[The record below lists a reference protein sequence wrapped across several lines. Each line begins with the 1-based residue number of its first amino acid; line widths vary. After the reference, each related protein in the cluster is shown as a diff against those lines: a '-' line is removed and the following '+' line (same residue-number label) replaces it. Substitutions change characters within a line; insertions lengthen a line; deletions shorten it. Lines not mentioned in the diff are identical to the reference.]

1 MRLLPANTQV
11 RPDGVRRIGLVA
23 SIALAGLVAAAC
35 TASGGG
41 PSADPSGSAA
51 VSTPATTDP
60 AASGLVPVTPD
71 PGSPGSGSGSLTP
84 AIVDPIL
91 ADAASRAGVPVS
103 EVTLVSAEAV
113 TWPDGGLGCPLPG
126 MVYPQVVVDGYQVI
140 VVADGRTYDY
150 RGSGVGK
157 FRLCTPA

>member
-1 MRLLPANTQV
+1 MRTVLAISLAS
-11 RPDGVRRIGLVA
+11 LVVL
-23 SIALAGLVAAAC
+23 IAAGC
-35 TASGGG
+35 TASGSG
-41 PSADPSGSAA
+41 SSDDPAGSAA
-51 VSTPATTDP
+51 ESAGASTPGPTG
-60 AASGLVPVTPD
+60 SGLVPVTPD

-84 AIVDPIL
+84 AIVDPII

-140 VVADGRTYDY
+140 VEADGRTYDY
-150 RGSGVGK
+150 RGSSVGK